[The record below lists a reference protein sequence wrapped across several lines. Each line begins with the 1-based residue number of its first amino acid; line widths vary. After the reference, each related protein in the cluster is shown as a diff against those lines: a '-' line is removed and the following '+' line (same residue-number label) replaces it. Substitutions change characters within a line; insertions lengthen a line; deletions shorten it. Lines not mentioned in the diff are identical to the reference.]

1 MNEESLHWL
10 GIFNN
15 FAISN
20 NNGVDRLEFSGLTGN
35 PSPFP
40 LCDYLRSTQ
49 VFDSQS
55 LFLTKQGGGN
65 GDGELGMRWY
75 SPSLTRRRVLKILSA
90 RKFRVPLIFDES
102 SKGFD
107 NVHN

>member
-1 MNEESLHWL
+1 MVAEREKLMNEESLHWL

-55 LFLTKQGGGN
+55 LFLTKQGGEMETEN
-65 GDGELGMRWY
+65 WE
-75 SPSLTRRRVLKILSA
+75 
-90 RKFRVPLIFDES
+90 
-102 SKGFD
+102 
-107 NVHN
+107 